1 LPLPEP
7 GGPRRDAPPFLVEAA
22 AYVAW
27 YEVTAAAL
35 AANPTALPTLY
46 QVWVRRPGSDEGS
59 AGNEGKMGR
68 AAYFEAEG
76 EQYTVFASLTPTI
89 VARKL
94 PAGWLR
100 EKLLPAQKH
109 STGYVQT
116 SIPRLEDQLPGTTLR
131 AADADGDIPMTASG
145 FEALFVGSD
154 VELEAAPFVA
164 VFARELHELGAA
176 AAHAASCGRA
186 LRLYHF

>member
-1 LPLPEP
+1 M
-7 GGPRRDAPPFLVEAA
+7 
-22 AYVAW
+22 
-27 YEVTAAAL
+27 TAAAL

-46 QVWVRRPGSDEGS
+46 QVWVRRPGSQAQD
-59 AGNEGKMGR
+59 AKMGR
-68 AAYFEAEG
+68 AAYFEAGG

-109 STGYVQT
+109 STGYVQAT
-116 SIPRLEDQLPGTTLR
+116 IPRLEDRLPGSTLR
-131 AADADGDIPMTASG
+131 AADAEGDIPITASG
-145 FEALFVGSD
+145 FEALFRGSG
-154 VELEAAPFVA
+154 VELEAAPFIV
-164 VFARELHELGAA
+164 VFARELHELGTT

-186 LRLYHF
+186 LRLHHF

>member
-7 GGPRRDAPPFLVEAA
+7 DAPKRDAPPFLIEAA
-22 AYVAW
+22 AYIAW
-27 YEVTAAAL
+27 YQVTAAAL
-35 AANPTALPTLY
+35 AANPAALPTLY
-46 QVWVRRPGSDEGS
+46 QVWVRRPGSQALAQE
-59 AGNEGKMGR
+59 AKMGR
-68 AAYFEAEG
+68 AAYFEAGG
-76 EQYTVFASLTPTI
+76 EHYTVFASLTPTI

-94 PAGWLR
+94 PSDWLR

-109 STGYVQT
+109 STGYAQT
-116 SIPRLEDQLPGTTLR
+116 TIPRLEDQLPGTTLR
-131 AADADGDIPMTASG
+131 PADADGDIPITASA
-145 FEALFVGSD
+145 FEALFVGTE

-186 LRLYHF
+186 LRLHHF

>member
-1 LPLPEP
+1 MPLPEP
-7 GGPRRDAPPFLVEAA
+7 KRDAPPFLVGAA
-22 AYVAW
+22 AFVTW
-27 YEVTAAAL
+27 HEVTAAAL

-46 QVWVRRPGSDEGS
+46 QVWVRRPGTS
-59 AGNEGKMGR
+59 APDAKMGR
-68 AAYFEAEG
+68 AAYFEAGG

-116 SIPRLEDQLPGTTLR
+116 AIPRLEDQLPGTTLR
-131 AADADGDIPMTASG
+131 PADADGDIPITASG
-145 FEALFVGSD
+145 FEALFLGTD

-164 VFARELHELGAA
+164 VFARELHELAA
-176 AAHAASCGRA
+176 AAKHAASCGRA
-186 LRLYHF
+186 LRLHHF

>member
-1 LPLPEP
+1 M
-7 GGPRRDAPPFLVEAA
+7 
-22 AYVAW
+22 
-27 YEVTAAAL
+27 TAAAL

-46 QVWVRRPGSDEGS
+46 QVWVQRPGTD
-59 AGNEGKMGR
+59 EGKMGR
-68 AAYFEAEG
+68 AAYFEAGG

-116 SIPRLEDQLPGTTLR
+116 TIPRLEDQLPGTTLR
-131 AADADGDIPMTASG
+131 PADADGDIPMTASG

-164 VFARELHELGAA
+164 VFARELHQLGAA